1 MHMKFFKD
9 QKISQAHR
17 ESAIF
22 CLKFTSAHKFIP
34 NSTGKL
40 MQLLINNIHN
50 YLLSHPIKVAQR

>member
-40 MQLLINNIHN
+40 MQLLINNIRN
-50 YLLSHPIKVAQR
+50 

>member
-9 QKISQAHR
+9 QKISQGHR

-22 CLKFTSAHKFIP
+22 CLKFTSARKFIP

-40 MQLLINNIHN
+40 MQLLINNIRN
-50 YLLSHPIKVAQR
+50 

>member
-40 MQLLINNIHN
+40 MQLLINKIHN
-50 YLLSHPIKVAQR
+50 